1 MVGDAVRLLQVVFV
15 EDWMYATKS
24 RALLGELS
32 RDLPARR
39 PIRVPFRALPSGP
52 DSSWESIHRMHVS
65 AIHAAR
71 ERVWLMTPYFVPT
84 EAALMSLTSAALGGL
99 DVRLMVPARSDSLLV
114 TLAASSYFDDLLAAG
129 GKVYQYGPRLLH
141 TTALLLDDELALIGS
156 RSAE

>member
-39 PIRVPFRALPSGP
+39 PGPVSAQALPPGP

-84 EAALMSLTSAALGGL
+84 EAALMSLTSAALGG
-99 DVRLMVPARSDSLLV
+99 DRKGTRLN
-114 TLAASSYFDDLLAAG
+114 SS
-129 GKVYQYGPRLLH
+129 H
-141 TTALLLDDELALIGS
+141 
-156 RSAE
+156 